1 MAFGSEQDPLLFVWN
16 GPPAVNSLI
25 IADMI
30 FSFFLLELEDDT
42 LDYASLVDQLV
53 ECGVWKDDNH
63 ENMSSNALF
72 AILGGLRMESFCGD
86 QAFQGSDF
94 PKESWACR
102 EEKARVWVF
111 VRGIIKGWYDL
122 IGERCPRQVA
132 DTMMVV
138 RGFFAHDVAPS
149 SRPSSLVQ

>member
-1 MAFGSEQDPLLFVWN
+1 MTFGSEQDPLLFVWK

-25 IADMI
+25 IADVI
-30 FSFFLLELEDDT
+30 FSFYILELEDDS
-42 LDYASLVDQLV
+42 LYYASSVDQL
-53 ECGVWKDDNH
+53 EGCGVWKDDNH
-63 ENMSSNALF
+63 ENMSSFELF
-72 AILGGLRMESFCGD
+72 ALLGGLRMESFCGD

-111 VRGIIKGWYDL
+111 VHGIIKGWHDWM
-122 IGERCPRQVA
+122 GGRCPRQVA
-132 DTMMVV
+132 DTIMVV
-138 RGFFAHDVAPS
+138 REFHAHGVASS